1 MNYTFS
7 SSTTRE
13 KIKAISSK
21 SEAHRALIC
30 AALSDG
36 PTRVICN
43 DTNKDIDAT
52 VNCLNSLGAEISR
65 KESADGENYFDVKPI
80 SDTPEYACLDC
91 GESGSTLRFLL
102 PVVSALGI
110 ECDIYMHGRLPER
123 PLSPMYELL
132 SNNGVTLSPQGSNP
146 LHVKGRLCS
155 GNYEIAGNVSSQFIS
170 GLLFALPLTD
180 GDSTLTMT
188 GKLES
193 TPYITMT
200 ERTLGLFSA
209 DLRNDGNVFYISNKN
224 HGTCERSDRFTTPQ
238 SIHIGGDWSNAAFFL
253 CAGAISKQGV
263 TVSGLDINSA
273 QGDREILNIL
283 KRMGASVSHS
293 GDSITVKKADLF
305 GIEIDASQ
313 IPDLV
318 PVISVVAS
326 VAMGTTKIYNAS
338 RLRLKESDRLDSVC
352 RMLTNLGAEI
362 KETED
367 GLFIHGKNNLAGG
380 TVNSCNDHR
389 IAMSAAVASLVCKD
403 PVTVEGIE
411 AINKSYPAFLSDFIL

>member
-7 SSTTRE
+7 SSTTKE

-30 AALSDG
+30 AALSDA
-36 PTRVICN
+36 PTRIICN

-52 VNCLNSLGAEISR
+52 ASCLNSLGAGISR
-65 KESADGENYFDVKPI
+65 IESADGESCFDVKPI
-80 SDTPEYACLDC
+80 SDIPEYACLDC

-102 PVVSALGI
+102 PVVAALGI

-132 SNNGVTLSPQGSNP
+132 AENGVTLSPQGTNP
-146 LHVKGRLCS
+146 LHVKGKFLA

-170 GLLFALPLTD
+170 GLLFALPLAD
-180 GDSTLTMT
+180 GDSKLTMT

-200 ERTLGLFSA
+200 EQTLGKFCA
-209 DLRNDGNVFYISNKN
+209 NIRNDGNVFYISNTRTD
-224 HGTCERSDRFTTPQ
+224 GTTSERFISPH

-253 CAGAISKQGV
+253 CAGAVSERSV
-263 TVSGLDINSA
+263 TVSGLDVNSA

-283 KRMGASVSHS
+283 KRMGAAVSHS
-293 GDSITVKKADLF
+293 GDSITIEKADLF

-313 IPDLV
+313 IPDLI
-318 PVISVVAS
+318 PVISVVAAVS
-326 VAMGTTKIYNAS
+326 MGTTKIYNAS
-338 RLRLKESDRLDSVC
+338 RLRLKESDRLDSVFG
-352 RMLTNLGAEI
+352 MLTALGADI
-362 KETED
+362 KETPD
-367 GLFIHGKNNLAGG
+367 GLFIHGKSKLAGG
-380 TVNSCNDHR
+380 TVSSCNDHR
-389 IAMSAAVASLVCKD
+389 IAMSAAVASLICQN

-411 AINKSYPAFLSDFIL
+411 AINKSYPAFISDFTL